1 MAYCQY
7 GEGTSDAVCAK
18 FALEV
23 ETKVCKKKATE
34 NKCEEV
40 EKTSEGDKD
49 TTKESDKDDTTKDS
63 DKDDTTKVSDKDDT
77 TKDSDKD
84 DTTKDSNK
92 DDTTKDSDKD
102 DTTKDSVEG
111 TNKTNTTQE
120 KNNSGKFINI
130 GLGLLLLYALL

>member
-7 GEGTSDAVCAK
+7 GEGTSDDECAK

-23 ETKVCKKKATE
+23 ETKVCKKKANE

-49 TTKESDKDDTTKDS
+49 TTK
-63 DKDDTTKVSDKDDT
+63 
-77 TKDSDKD
+77 
-84 DTTKDSNK
+84 DSNK
-92 DDTTKDSDKD
+92 DDTTKDS
-102 DTTKDSVEG
+102 VES
-111 TNKTNTTQE
+111 TNKTNNTKE

-130 GLGLLLLYALL
+130 GLGYTFSLCFTLRKKKKIEIKFIK